1 MEIIVG
7 AMFMILGGLELIG
20 NGINLPY
27 RDWSYGAGIVSTVF
41 YPKWDLIGALVMHA
55 SLFAIGM
62 MLIGSQMDRLRF
74 PGLPLFIILLIYF
87 TVVSLVRVAAP
98 IRWAEPFGAPFERP
112 LGGENIL
119 TVAQRAITS
128 GIGGLVG
135 WFIAELTGKLLLGIF
150 SKNLGESTSENE
162 AILSDFRNW
171 KWHWVILHALAG
183 SMFGWQA
190 ILLVGLVSAVLV
202 LLGDQFLTNKRI
214 TIKQSPEHEP
224 QEDAAED
231 TKEDPTESTL
241 PEEIPKVIKPAEGL
255 FSRPVLALAIWIIT
269 LFLHLCFWRWIAV
282 AWHFT

>member
-1 MEIIVG
+1 M
-7 AMFMILGGLELIG
+7 
-20 NGINLPY
+20 
-27 RDWSYGAGIVSTVF
+27 
-41 YPKWDLIGALVMHA
+41 
-55 SLFAIGM
+55 LFR
-62 MLIGSQMDRLRF
+62 S
-74 PGLPLFIILLIYF
+74 
-87 TVVSLVRVAAP
+87 
-98 IRWAEPFGAPFERP
+98 
-112 LGGENIL
+112 
-119 TVAQRAITS
+119 
-128 GIGGLVG
+128 
-135 WFIAELTGKLLLGIF
+135 GIF